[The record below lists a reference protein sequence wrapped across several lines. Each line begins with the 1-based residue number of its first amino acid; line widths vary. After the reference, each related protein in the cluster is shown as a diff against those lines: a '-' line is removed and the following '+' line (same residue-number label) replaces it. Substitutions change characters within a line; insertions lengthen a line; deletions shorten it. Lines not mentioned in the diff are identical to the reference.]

1 MHYAVRDELKE
12 KSQRQRPQSDGQQ
25 CARDFD
31 DIVLPS
37 KYLACKGACERLSA
51 LLLLLAATPVLL
63 VLVAIVRA
71 TSSGPAVYRQ
81 TRVGLHGRTFTMYK
95 FRSMRQDAEA
105 GTGAVWAQSGD
116 PRVTPVGRVMR
127 RLHLDEIPQLVNVVK
142 GDMALIGPR
151 PERPEFTHVLALKL
165 PGYMQRHRVR
175 PGITGLAQLNLPPD
189 SDLESVRRKLVL
201 DLDYIDRSGLGI
213 DLRIACATIMRM
225 LYIRQSVYVRL
236 TGLKPHS
243 EVLYELKHG
252 FVSGEPLTSHSL
264 THRPRG

>member
-12 KSQRQRPQSDGQQ
+12 KSQRQPHRPMGSSARGFRRRRPAFEVFGLQGGLRAAQ
-25 CARDFD
+25 C
-31 DIVLPS
+31 
-37 KYLACKGACERLSA
+37 LAPTAS
-51 LLLLLAATPVLL
+51 AATPVLL

-71 TSSGPAVYRQ
+71 TSPGPAVYRQ
-81 TRVGLHGRTFTMYK
+81 TRVGRHGRTFTMYK

-127 RLHLDEIPQLVNVVK
+127 RLHLDEIPQLVNVLK